1 MAGEREQHFSA
12 QGSRSTPMGVT
23 ESSSLLHQGSAL
35 GHCGH
40 HLMESEQSWEQGE
53 GEGEHVEQINVSLGH
68 KATRLTTRLM
78 SAV

>member
-1 MAGEREQHFSA
+1 
-12 QGSRSTPMGVT
+12 MGVT
-23 ESSSLLHQGSAL
+23 EDSSRLHQGSAL

-40 HLMESEQSWEQGE
+40 HLMESEQSWEQWE

>member
-1 MAGEREQHFSA
+1 
-12 QGSRSTPMGVT
+12 
-23 ESSSLLHQGSAL
+23 
-35 GHCGH
+35 
-40 HLMESEQSWEQGE
+40 MESEQSWEQGE